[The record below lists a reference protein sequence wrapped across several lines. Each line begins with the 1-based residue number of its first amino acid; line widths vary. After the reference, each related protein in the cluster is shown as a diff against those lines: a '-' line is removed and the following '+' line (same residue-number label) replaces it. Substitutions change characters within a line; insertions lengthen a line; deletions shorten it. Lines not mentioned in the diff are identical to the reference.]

1 MAKIVVTFKL
11 EDGIYSKL
19 KEIAEKEGR
28 GISEIMRES
37 LTDWLQN
44 KKHVSTP
51 DFITFIKEQKNVSK
65 SWSEISSLVLK
76 RYGISL
82 DKEQLKSLSR

>member
-44 KKHVSTP
+44 KN
-51 DFITFIKEQKNVSK
+51 TFLHLTLLPS
-65 SWSEISSLVLK
+65 
-76 RYGISL
+76 
-82 DKEQLKSLSR
+82 